1 MVFYRS
7 YIFRLLLPKQIA
19 ADIEAAHVDCV
30 IVKDL
35 SRFGR
40 DCIEAGPNAAAI
52 LSKLSPSL
60 TTYICILFA
69 FLITF
74 AH

>member
-30 IVKDL
+30 IVKDYPDL
-35 SRFGR
+35 DG
-40 DCIEAGPNAAAI
+40 IVLKPGG
-52 LSKLSPSL
+52 
-60 TTYICILFA
+60 
-69 FLITF
+69 
-74 AH
+74 